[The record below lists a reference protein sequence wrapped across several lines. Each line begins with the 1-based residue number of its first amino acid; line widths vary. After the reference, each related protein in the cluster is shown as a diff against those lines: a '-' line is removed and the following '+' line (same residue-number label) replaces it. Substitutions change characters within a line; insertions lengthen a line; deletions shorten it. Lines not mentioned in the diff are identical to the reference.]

1 MKKFYRRSISGL
13 LALLICFT
21 TILSSGV
28 TAFAA
33 SSSGETA
40 KSYSVA
46 FPRDGDANLDTSG
59 TWGHDELHYMNGWT
73 SGEKTW
79 MTTLHTIGDFNGPA
93 CYCIEPG
100 VPRLLERTY
109 ARYGEDYWKDYPSE
123 CNSTID
129 ADTIKTLLGRIMQYG
144 YQGNLSLGWRSQN
157 DADADKLALMMAT
170 QVLVW
175 ETVVGERDANFNHV
189 DPGGADAVKSVYRT
203 SHPLYSRFS
212 AYYDSIEASVKKHT
226 IVPSFMARST
236 DKAQMVELS
245 WDGSRYAIT
254 LTDTNGVLGDY
265 TFSSEQTGITFV
277 TSGNTLTI
285 TAETAP
291 TETVT
296 ISATKNN
303 TRKGVV
309 VWSDG
314 HYGPDGTMQDV
325 VTYSATISDPVKA
338 YSELLN
344 SLDSGAT
351 TKITINNR
359 RLNRANFEQSILM
372 PMRGDTCDVY
382 RREYNQMLLDKATG
396 ANGIIQE
403 KYITVSVCKKDI
415 EEARTYF
422 ARIGADLIAHFAAL
436 GSKCTELDAAEK
448 LRVLHD
454 FYRQGEEAAFHFDP
468 QDMMRKGHD
477 FKDYICPDSM
487 EKSSDCLKLG
497 EKYCRVLFLKD
508 YASYIKDSMVTELT
522 DFNRNMMLSIDVV
535 PIPTD
540 EAVREVENRLLGI
553 ETNITNWQ
561 RRQNANNNFSAVVP
575 YDMELQRKESK
586 EFLDDLT
593 TRDQRMMLAVI
604 TMVIT
609 ADDKK
614 QLDSDTETVLAVA
627 RKHMCQLAVLKFQQL
642 DGLNTVLPIGTRRI
656 NAFRTLT
663 TESLAVFMPF
673 KVQEVQDKGGIYFGE
688 NAISHNLIM
697 CNKANLLNQS
707 AFLLGVPGSG
717 KSFSAKELIAFLI
730 LNTADDVLIC
740 DPENEFGAL
749 AAALGKE
756 TATVIHMA
764 AGGKDRLNAMYMVDG
779 YGENNPIVEKSQFIM
794 SLVEQIDKAGV
805 GPQQKSI
812 IDRCTALVYQDA
824 ERTGKPATL
833 CDLRNKLLEQ
843 PEEKAKEIALSL
855 ELFTTGSLDIFGH
868 ESTVD
873 LDKRIV
879 VFDIHGLGEQL
890 KPTGL
895 LVITDTI
902 LNRVTLNWK
911 KGKRTHIFIDEFH
924 VVFENEQSGIFFN
937 SAWRQFRKRNGYP
950 TAITQ
955 NVEYLLDS
963 VQASTMLSN
972 SEFVVMLNQAFSDR
986 AKLSKLLNISDEQM
1000 SYVTNADAGCGL
1012 IKYGSALVPFINRF
1026 PKDTELY
1033 RLMTT
1038 RPGEG
1043 VFGSGNAS

>member
-1 MKKFYRRSISGL
+1 MIKSIKAILAQDKEKF
-13 LALLICFT
+13 
-21 TILSSGV
+21 
-28 TAFAA
+28 
-33 SSSGETA
+33 
-40 KSYSVA
+40 K
-46 FPRDGDANLDTSG
+46 
-59 TWGHDELHYMNGWT
+59 
-73 SGEKTW
+73 
-79 MTTLHTIGDFNGPA
+79 
-93 CYCIEPG
+93 
-100 VPRLLERTY
+100 VPRKVQDLI
-109 ARYGEDYWKDYPSE
+109 P
-123 CNSTID
+123 
-129 ADTIKTLLGRIMQYG
+129 IKNIWPDGIFKV
-144 YQGNLSLGWRSQN
+144 GNKFS
-157 DADADKLALMMAT
+157 
-170 QVLVW
+170 
-175 ETVVGERDANFNHV
+175 
-189 DPGGADAVKSVYRT
+189 KSF
-203 SHPLYSRFS
+203 RFS
-212 AYYDSIEASVKKHT
+212 DINYLVAS
-226 IVPSFMARST
+226 RE
-236 DKAQMVELS
+236 DKESMF
-245 WDGSRYAIT
+245 
-254 LTDTNGVLGDY
+254 LT
-265 TFSSEQTGITFV
+265 
-277 TSGNTLTI
+277 
-285 TAETAP
+285 
-291 TETVT
+291 
-296 ISATKNN
+296 
-303 TRKGVV
+303 
-309 VWSDG
+309 
-314 HYGPDGTMQDV
+314 
-325 VTYSATISDPVKA
+325 

-351 TKITINNR
+351 TKITINNH
-359 RLNRANFEQSILM
+359 RLNRSDFEESILM
-372 PMRGDTCDVY
+372 PMKQDGLDEY
-382 RREYNQMLLDKATG
+382 RKEYNDMLLDKATG
-396 ANGIIQE
+396 ANGITQE
-403 KYITVSVCKKDI
+403 KYITITVAKKDI
-415 EEARTYF
+415 EEARAYF
-422 ARIGADLIAHFAAL
+422 ARIGADLTAHFANL
-436 GSKCTELDAAEK
+436 GSKCVPLNAVER
-448 LRVLHD
+448 LRILHD
-454 FYRQGEEAAFHFDP
+454 FYRPGDEAAFSFD
-468 QDMMRKGHD
+468 MSRKARLGHD
-477 FKDYICPDSM
+477 FRDYICPDSI
-487 EKSSDCLKLG
+487 ERTADHIKLG
-497 EKYCRVLFLKD
+497 EKYARVLFLKD
-508 YASYIKDSMVTELT
+508 YASYIKDSMFSELTEL
-522 DFNRNMMLSIDVV
+522 NRNLMLSIDVI

-540 EAVREVENRLLGI
+540 EAVREVERLLLGV
-553 ETNITNWQ
+553 ETNITGWQ
-561 RRQNANNNFSAVVP
+561 RRQNQNNNFSAVVP

-593 TRDQRMMLAVI
+593 TRDQRMMFAVI

-614 QLDSDTETVLAVA
+614 QLDSDTETVLSVA
-627 RKHMCQLAVLKFQQL
+627 RKHMCQLAVLKFQQF
-642 DGLNTVLPIGTRRI
+642 DGLNTVLPIGTRKI

-730 LNTADDVLIC
+730 LNTEDDVLIC

-749 AAALGKE
+749 AAALGEE

-794 SLVEQIDKAGV
+794 SLVEQIDKTGV

-812 IDRCTALVYQDA
+812 IDRCTALVYQEA
-824 ERTGKPATL
+824 EANGTTATL
-833 CDLRNKLLEQ
+833 CNLRNKLLEQ

-873 LDKRIV
+873 LDNRIV
-879 VFDIHGLGEQL
+879 VFDIHSLGAQL

-972 SEFVVMLNQAFSDR
+972 SEFVVMLNQAYSDR

-1026 PKDTELY
+1026 PRDTKLY
-1033 RLMTT
+1033 QLMTT
-1038 RPGEG
+1038 KPGEG
-1043 VFGSGNAS
+1043 VFGGNTSN